1 MKKTAFYKFQI
12 FVIVLVLS
20 ILQEG
25 PKRSLISLEDLIE
38 YEKEGRLLFREQ
50 LFSSELLTKI
60 TERLLWHVENRTN
73 LQV

>member
-1 MKKTAFYKFQI
+1 MKKTAFYKFHI
-12 FVIVLVLS
+12 FVIVLVSS

-25 PKRSLISLEDLIE
+25 PNRSLISSEDLIE

>member
-12 FVIVLVLS
+12 FVIVLVVS

>member
-1 MKKTAFYKFQI
+1 MKKTAFYKFHI
-12 FVIVLVLS
+12 FVIVLVSS

-25 PKRSLISLEDLIE
+25 PNRSLISSEDLIE

-50 LFSSELLTKI
+50 LFSSELLTQI

-73 LQV
+73 QEV